1 VTTDGHKVAILS
13 FTLTIQIHHSTFSD
27 MTCPRLCAND
37 SVEWESPKRMKK
49 GLTLLGAQYLIIDWT
64 KSAMIQIMA
73 KMGMKSQG

>member
-1 VTTDGHKVAILS
+1 
-13 FTLTIQIHHSTFSD
+13 
-27 MTCPRLCAND
+27 
-37 SVEWESPKRMKK
+37 MKK